1 MTPEQ
6 KPGQQ
11 CFNRKGNEPRPQA
24 AAQASLLVRLGFRVY
39 RAWQG
44 FWKDDCIDRAGL
56 LSYTTL
62 FGLIPLAVLVFSMWN
77 LVGFSVIHRAQV
89 DQLILRSF
97 VPQTGYAIL
106 REVNL
111 LAAKGAQL
119 GLVGVLGLSL
129 TAVFLLHAVE
139 RHLNAIWGV
148 QPHCWWCRILR
159 YWAMLVVVPL
169 SVALLLPLLGPLQ
182 PLLRLLGNIPVLP
195 PFFSHLLTFLVV
207 TVMMLLLYKILPASS
222 PRWRDALLGGITVA
236 LLFELDKFG
245 LSEYLRF
252 STFETV
258 YGALGAFPVFL
269 LWLYVAWASILFG
282 AEMAEAGGYA
292 QNSPPNPARPPDAPA
307 QTDKSP

>member
-1 MTPEQ
+1 MSTDHKE
-6 KPGQQ
+6 GQQ
-11 CFNRKGNEPRPQA
+11 CFGKKEDGSRPQPPARKGF
-24 AAQASLLVRLGFRVY
+24 VLGFGFRWY
-39 RAWQG
+39 RAWHG

-77 LVGFSVIHRAQV
+77 LVGFSVMHRTQV
-89 DQLILRSF
+89 DHLILRSF
-97 VPQTGYAIL
+97 VPQTGYTIL
-106 REVNL
+106 HEVNL
-111 LAAKGAQL
+111 LAAKGTQL
-119 GLVGVLGLSL
+119 GLLGIIGLSL

-148 QPHCWWCRILR
+148 APHCWWCRVLR
-159 YWAMLVVVPL
+159 YLAMLVVAPL

-182 PLLRLLGNIPVLP
+182 PLLKYLGHIPVLP
-195 PFFSHLLTFLVV
+195 PFFSHVLTFLVV
-207 TVMMLLLYKILPASS
+207 TVMMLLLYKILPAAA
-222 PRWRDALLGGITVA
+222 PRWRDALLGGMTVA

-245 LSEYLRF
+245 LSAYLRF

-282 AEMAEAGGYA
+282 AEMAEAGVYSD
-292 QNSPPNPARPPDAPA
+292 QNTLNPAHTPGAPVK
-307 QTDKSP
+307 TDK